1 MTVAMRKIAYFLFLG
16 IILLQGCS
24 DFLENKPKGI
34 TIPSVFQD
42 YQKLM
47 SSVSLTR
54 VGSIY
59 PMFLTDDVHLL
70 FNVKTADSY
79 NFANKSEVQRN
90 TYSFKAGQLFTPGQ
104 SDGLWNSLYDQIFTY
119 NTVINEVMSVPDAS
133 EKEKLR
139 LRSEALVARA
149 FQYYILV
156 NAYAN
161 QYDATTASKDYG
173 VPLILVANINQKV
186 HRSTVAQV
194 YKQIE
199 DDLKEAL
206 PNLKDRAAFV
216 TYPSKAAVYSFFARL
231 YLTMGK
237 YEMAL
242 ENAKLALGVK
252 SSLYDHKPYVVND
265 VTTWGRIVGVNG
277 GTFLYD
283 IDNPECIYL
292 RNVSEQ
298 ISNTCCVSVDLKNV
312 FKKDLPDGAVDMR
325 RALFYADDKVNYGGT
340 PLAFPGE
347 TTFGPWINHN
357 YGFTTSEN
365 MLIAAE
371 CEARIGSKDKAI
383 EYLNTLRD
391 SRIKSNQP
399 LSALDKE
406 DALLKVLD
414 ERRREFAFVGYHRLF
429 DLKRLNRE
437 ERFKKTVIHNV
448 EGVEFTLKPNDN
460 RYILPVS
467 QEVLD
472 FNPDMP
478 QYER

>member
-1 MTVAMRKIAYFLFLG
+1 MRKITYLLFLG
-16 IILLQGCS
+16 VILLQGCS
-24 DFLENKPKGI
+24 EFLENKPKGI

-47 SSVSLTR
+47 ASVYLTR
-54 VGSIY
+54 MGNIY

-90 TYSFKAGQLFTPGQ
+90 AFSFKGGQLFTPGQ
-104 SDGLWNSLYDQIFTY
+104 SDGLWNGLYNQIFIY

-156 NAYAN
+156 NAYAR
-161 QYDATTASKDYG
+161 QYDNASADTDYG
-173 VPLILVANINQKV
+173 VPLILKADINQSV
-186 HRSTVAQV
+186 TRNTVAQV

-199 DDLKEAL
+199 DDLKDAF
-206 PNLKDRAAFV
+206 PNLRDKAAFA
-216 TYPSKAAVYSFFARL
+216 TYPSKAAAYSFFARL
-231 YLTMGK
+231 YLGMGR
-237 YEMAL
+237 YDEAL
-242 ENAKLALGVK
+242 SNAKLALGVK
-252 SSLYDHKPYVVND
+252 SNLYDHRPYVVTD

-277 GTFLYD
+277 GPFLYD

-298 ISNTCCVSVDLKNV
+298 ISNTCCASVDLKNI
-312 FKKDLPDGAVDMR
+312 FKKDLPADAVDMR
-325 RALFYADDKVNYGGT
+325 RTLFYADDKVNYGGS
-340 PLAFPGE
+340 PLVFPGE

-365 MLIAAE
+365 MLITAE
-371 CEARIGSKDKAI
+371 CEARIGSKDKAM

-391 SRIKSNQP
+391 SRIKNNQP
-399 LSALDKE
+399 LAAVNNE
-406 DALLKVLD
+406 DALVKVLD

-429 DLKRLNRE
+429 DLKRLNKDD
-437 ERFKKTVIHNV
+437 RFKKTITHNV
-448 EGVEFTLKPNDN
+448 EGVEVTLNPNDN
-460 RYILPVS
+460 KYILPVS
-467 QEVLD
+467 TQVMD
-472 FNPDMP
+472 FNPSMP
-478 QYER
+478 QYQR